1 MGQLV
6 LGEDIQHV
14 ALVFFT
20 VQRLFQQPAAGV
32 GVLLDAGIVAGN
44 DIIQAMLPGEGQHFI
59 KLHVAVAIDA
69 GVGCSARFI
78 RSYEL
83 FYDLLAEFIG
93 VVDDLKGNIQLESHV
108 GGVLHI
114 FG

>member
-44 DIIQAMLPGEGQHFI
+44 DIIQAVLPGEG
-59 KLHVAVAIDA
+59 L
-69 GVGCSARFI
+69 SP
-78 RSYEL
+78 
-83 FYDLLAEFIG
+83 FYD
-93 VVDDLKGNIQLESHV
+93 S
-108 GGVLHI
+108 
-114 FG
+114 